1 MEDVMLRVP
10 VTVTI
15 LIVQLMMLLLGAT
28 PALAGDGAAITGT
41 AYHDVDG
48 DGWASPGEPGIANAT
63 VYVRLSTG
71 ATVTTQ
77 TDAAGNFIVHG
88 LGMGS
93 YDVWAEDGESNESA
107 MRPVEIGEV
116 NAAVAIELPFEYD
129 LSDDVVMQSA
139 SMIFLPAITR

>member
-1 MEDVMLRVP
+1 MLRVP

-15 LIVQLMMLLLGAT
+15 LIVQVMLLLLGAS
-28 PALAGDGAAITGT
+28 PVLAGDNGAAISGT

-71 ATVTTQ
+71 DTVTTQ
-77 TDAAGNFIVHG
+77 TDAAGNFIVRG

-93 YDVWAEDGESNESA
+93 YDVWAEDSKSNESA
-107 MRPVEIGEV
+107 VRPVEIGEV

-139 SMIFLPAITR
+139 SMIFLPAINR

>member
-1 MEDVMLRVP
+1 MLRVP

-15 LIVQLMMLLLGAT
+15 LIVLLMLLLLGAT
-28 PALAGDGAAITGT
+28 PVLAGDGAAISGT

-71 ATVTTQ
+71 DTVTTQ
-77 TDAAGNFIVHG
+77 TDAAGNFIIRG
-88 LGMGS
+88 LGMGN
-93 YDVWAEDGESNESA
+93 YEVWAEDSKSNESA
-107 MRPVEIGEV
+107 VRPVEIGEV

-129 LSDDVVMQSA
+129 LSDDVIMQSA
-139 SMIFLPAITR
+139 NTLFLPAINR